1 MSNRLPTLFERQ
13 VEFQQKNGKSQ
24 IHLIYPWPGNF
35 FKFLFQRCIWETGIN
50 LYPIISLKSSTL
62 PCTSWLIFLYF
73 NECILAGKKGYC
85 RRKERKL
92 RHNKPRWNVNEEGLV
107 LRCISKKYL
116 GFTDFPEDKPSNS
129 FYSRISVLCSR
140 IWRQMEIARGLILYT
155 NHLTR
160 QGQAKV
166 LTDVIMAWCQ

>member
-62 PCTSWLIFLYF
+62 PCISWLIFLYF

-92 RHNKPRWNVNEEGLV
+92 RHNKPRWNV
-107 LRCISKKYL
+107 KK
-116 GFTDFPEDKPSNS
+116 K
-129 FYSRISVLCSR
+129 VLCYDAYLKN
-140 IWRQMEIARGLILYT
+140 IWALQISQKTNLQILSTQELVFYVVGFDGKW
-155 NHLTR
+155 R
-160 QGQAKV
+160 SPVA
-166 LTDVIMAWCQ
+166 